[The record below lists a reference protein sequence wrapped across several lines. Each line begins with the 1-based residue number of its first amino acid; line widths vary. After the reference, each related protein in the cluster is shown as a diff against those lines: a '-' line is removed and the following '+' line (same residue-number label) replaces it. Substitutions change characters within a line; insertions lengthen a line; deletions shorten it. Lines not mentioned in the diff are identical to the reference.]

1 MWILGLK
8 GLKLFLTNM
17 AKLNGTFQALGPKQ
31 QEPGKELGCWR
42 LRLTAKRC
50 VGCQ

>member
-17 AKLNGTFQALGPKQ
+17 AKLNRTFQALGPKQ
-31 QEPGKELGCWR
+31 QEPGKEPGCWR
-42 LRLTAKRC
+42 LRLTPKRC
-50 VGCQ
+50 VGCR

>member
-8 GLKLFLTNM
+8 VLRLFLTTK
-17 AKLNGTFQALGPKQ
+17 AKLNGIFQALGPKQ
-31 QEPGKELGCWR
+31 QEPGKELGRWR
-42 LRLTAKRC
+42 LRLTPKRC